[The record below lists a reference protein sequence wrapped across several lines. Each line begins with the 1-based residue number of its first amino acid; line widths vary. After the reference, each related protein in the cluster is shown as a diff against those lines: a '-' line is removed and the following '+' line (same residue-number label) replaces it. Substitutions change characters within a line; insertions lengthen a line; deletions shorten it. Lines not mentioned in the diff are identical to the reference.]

1 MKIKNESQ
9 LLEILKIFAEESVV
23 KAKKSLKESSD
34 PVQSRYVK
42 ELESAERKF
51 GVSLTEEENAEETA
65 EDETEK
71 EDNTK
76 PEAEAEAEE
85 DKATSDAEVFGTSF
99 DSVVKS
105 INTLRAGRSTKD
117 KEIKS
122 ELLGYYDRL
131 TDDERQ
137 ILHLFLKELSKILQG
152 AIQGSEAI
160 DPSDSPL
167 FAKIVLQNQ
176 EDEKQ
181 GEPEKADSGQDADP
195 TPGGEET
202 GEEEGEDTSP
212 PIKVGGQQ
220 NLQEIRKKVKRLM
233 KRL

>member
-1 MKIKNESQ
+1 MKIKNENQ
-9 LLEILKIFAEESVV
+9 LLEILKIFAEESVA
-23 KAKKSLKESSD
+23 KAKKGLNESKD
-34 PVQSRYVK
+34 HAQNRYVK
-42 ELESAERKF
+42 ELEAAERKF
-51 GVSLTEEENAEETA
+51 GVSLTEEENAEEEVA

-71 EDNTK
+71 ESD
-76 PEAEAEAEE
+76 PVSD
-85 DKATSDAEVFGTSF
+85 DKESKEGTVDAEVFGTSF

-117 KEIKS
+117 KEIKT
-122 ELLGYYDRL
+122 ELLDYYDRL
-131 TDDERQ
+131 TDDERK

-167 FAKIVLQNQ
+167 FAKIVLQSKEEEDDQGDEEGTLPNKPSSEKSS
-176 EDEKQ
+176 EDED
-181 GEPEKADSGQDADP
+181 E
-195 TPGGEET
+195 
-202 GEEEGEDTSP
+202 EDTSP